1 MKSQI
6 LEENKKMHPVCEE
19 FVKTIKY
26 LYKKHSLDDKEL
38 IKMSPETIVKC
49 GKFFIANFTKQ
60 VTEFDAED
68 QELMKIFGWF
78 V

>member
-1 MKSQI
+1 
-6 LEENKKMHPVCEE
+6 MHKVCEE

-26 LYKKHSLDDKEL
+26 LYEKYSLDDKEL
-38 IKMSPETIVKC
+38 KEMSPETIVKC

-60 VTEFDAED
+60 VPDFDSED
-68 QELMKIFGWF
+68 KELMKIFGMF